1 MIQYK
6 EVVGSESWGGTTA
19 MGIKILIGG
28 IEITEEITKICRNAR
43 YDLEDAIKNELWRTD
58 PEIIA
63 RKIQDRKDLIAC
75 FPTGVMIYAEDI
87 PNEYWRNAAHGTPW
101 LMVTTPKGRIKIGWR
116 KRVIVVDWEQSV
128 ISANADSLFPD
139 EDVTRSRKMIHA
151 WGYEKATEYIK
162 KILESA

>member
-1 MIQYK
+1 MEYK
-6 EVVGSESWGGTTA
+6 EVAGSESWGGPTA

-43 YDLEDAIKNELWRTD
+43 HDLEDAIKNELWRTD

-75 FPTGVMIYAEDI
+75 FPTDVMIYVEDI
-87 PNEYWRNAAHGTPW
+87 PNEYWNGTHGTPW

-116 KRVIVVDWEQSV
+116 KRVIVVDWSDTV
-128 ISANADSLFPD
+128 VNKTADELFSD
-139 EDVTRSRKMIHA
+139 EDVTKGKQMIHA
-151 WGYEKATEYIK
+151 WGYEKAAEYINT
-162 KILESA
+162 ILFPVFQ